1 MKKIGQALLSGL
13 AGIFL
18 GCGSDTPPTKNMSDA
33 DRKAQQDQAQNYQK
47 QQEASQ
53 KASQK
58 EYEEKMKKGAGS

>member
-1 MKKIGQALLSGL
+1 VKKIGQALLGGL

-33 DRKAQQDQAQNYQK
+33 ERQAQQEQAKSYQQK
-47 QQEASQ
+47 MEASQ

-58 EYEEKMKKGAGS
+58 EYQENMKKGAGS